1 MNASIDALRR
11 DGVAV
16 ADTADGHA
24 LPVIDVTHPRFAV
37 PDDAAGLAALDAA
50 LKRNERQLRFVPAFL
65 MRRMLSSAAK
75 SSRLARAMF
84 AGEGTFL
91 DGRSTYA
98 MKLGA
103 DNLVP
108 PFDSPMDR
116 KFAASPHVTSMRL
129 RMQQVARLLADGLG
143 EHLSPT
149 DRRPL
154 ALANIGGGPAI
165 DSLNALILL
174 AREAPKRL
182 DRSVTVHVFDLDKS
196 ASTFGGNAL
205 AAVTAP
211 GGRLFGFDV
220 AFRHHAYDWN
230 HPRDLERLL
239 DGLKLGEALLA
250 ASSEGA
256 LFEYGSDE
264 AIVDNLRVL
273 HEAGAEL
280 VVGSVTRDDRARAR
294 LVGADRFK
302 VVPRG
307 LRGFAPLAARAG
319 FAVGEPVLST
329 VWSDQVRLVKAT

>member
-1 MNASIDALRR
+1 MNAAIDALRR

-16 ADTADGHA
+16 ADTSDGHA

-50 LKRNERQLRFVPAFL
+50 LQRNERQLRFVPAFL
-65 MRRMLSSAAK
+65 MRSMLRSAAK
-75 SSRLARAMF
+75 SSLLARAMC

-129 RMQQVARLLADGLG
+129 RMQQVARQLADGLG
-143 EHLSPT
+143 ALLSPA

-154 ALANIGGGPAI
+154 VLANIGGGPAI

-174 AREAPKRL
+174 ARAAPKRL
-182 DRSVTVHVFDLDKS
+182 DRPVAIHVFDLDGS
-196 ASTFGGNAL
+196 AAAFGRNAL

-211 GGRLFGFDV
+211 GGRLHGFDI
-220 AFRHHAYDWN
+220 AFSHHAYDWN
-230 HPRDLERLL
+230 RPHDLARQL
-239 DGLKLGEALLA
+239 DGLRRDDAHFA
-250 ASSEGA
+250 VSSEGA
-256 LFEYGSDE
+256 PFEYGSDA
-264 AIVDNLRVL
+264 AIVDNLQVL
-273 HEAGAEL
+273 RAAGAQL

-294 LVGADRFK
+294 LVGANQFK

-307 LRGFAPLAARAG
+307 LRGCASRGARRFRPRRAG
-319 FAVGEPVLST
+319 PEHGVERPGAAGPV
-329 VWSDQVRLVKAT
+329 